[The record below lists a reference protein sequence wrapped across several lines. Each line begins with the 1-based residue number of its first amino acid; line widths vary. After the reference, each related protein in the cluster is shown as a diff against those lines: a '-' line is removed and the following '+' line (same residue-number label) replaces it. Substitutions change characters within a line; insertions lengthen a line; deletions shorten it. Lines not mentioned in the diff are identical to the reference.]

1 MKRFGLKLF
10 CGSTVF
16 LALGLSHVPPAG
28 AAEEYERFLEGLRRK
43 GYFDV
48 AVDYLD
54 LMANSPLLTESQ
66 KQMIPYEAA
75 RTNLEASR
83 SERDNVNREKLL
95 DAAKAKFQEFVAKN
109 ASHPQAPGAETQM
122 GAVLVERGRAKVET
136 GLRPEFEKDK
146 AKLMTD
152 ARKYF
157 DEAETVFVAAEKKF
171 ADLLATFPKFMTPD
185 DPRVA
190 QREKVKGDLIQAHM
204 FHAKGLYE
212 KSRTY
217 DDQSPDW
224 KKALM
229 TAADKYGS
237 IYREYR
243 TLIAGLAARLQEGQ
257 AYQELKD
264 FKRALG
270 LYNDLLGQP
279 DDLKQL
285 RPYKASA
292 LYLSLQ
298 CWTSDSEKL
307 YELATIQADE
317 FLRGSNTE
325 ELNRPEW
332 HAVRYFGAVA
342 NKLYAATF
350 PEGVKGEDEKKK
362 QKALDT
368 AADYAQAVASV
379 TGEYQDLAR
388 QLLQDIGAN
397 SDPSREPKNF
407 AEAQARGSEEMKKF
421 SAAAAE
427 AKKAFET
434 KDQPTFEAKQK
445 EADAARE
452 GALTLFRKAMTLAD
466 DQTNLDDRNI
476 CRYYICY
483 LLYTQ
488 NKLYDAAVIGEFLLK
503 FYPNSGGARDAAQ
516 IALAGYVNE
525 YQANQDALAKNDPK
539 VAKPV
544 DPQYDRMKMYAIAN
558 EITKRWKGE
567 KQADDA
573 WNILL
578 AIAINEKNIPDILRT
593 LANIQET
600 APNRADAEMR
610 AGIALWSQYSL
621 QMTLDEGAPSKMP
634 AADLQKLLVDVNG
647 VLEKAIERERPKL
660 TSPAALTLQHA
671 DTLRFLCE
679 SRIALGQNAK
689 ALEILEDPKLG
700 LLPLIRLKDEN
711 KEYVNKA
718 ATAEPIPLETLK
730 LALQAYVLNDKV
742 DEAKNI
748 ADTDLK
754 QLTAGE
760 GSGDSKEQLAGT
772 YLNLALRLD
781 KQVEQNRANANIDG
795 IKKALKGFTFFLDQ
809 VKYSYVPI
817 GDTDD
822 KTAALVKQYKD
833 DVNARKMSEDRQ
845 MMAFQ
850 NGNWVSDNYYKLGLD
865 LLSQK
870 DPAADKAQAVEL
882 LMRSGKLD
890 DVLGQIAQPNSDAQ
904 LVVKLRKAKAM
915 RRAGDFVQSVGALAD
930 VLAERRNL
938 MEAQLEAA
946 ETLVDRAVTKK
957 EPLMLMRAIEGSR
970 PDAKGENIIWG
981 WKKIADTM
989 RRIPE
994 FADPVQPK
1002 APAESAAA
1010 DVKAKYEADLAAYN
1024 KALPMH
1030 AAYRKLFHT
1039 GRYNMALCYYQAAQ
1053 VAASPEERSKM
1064 LNSVVYSI
1072 NNTADYDPS
1081 MGGTEW
1087 KPKYD
1092 DLKTKADK
1100 ALKQ

>member
-1 MKRFGLKLF
+1 MKRFGLKLLG
-10 CGSTVF
+10 GSSMF
-16 LALGLSHVPPAG
+16 LALGLSSVSPAG
-28 AAEEYERFLEGLRRK
+28 AAEEYEKFLDGLRRK
-43 GYFDV
+43 GYYDV

-54 LMANSPLLTESQ
+54 LMGNSPLLTDLQ
-66 KQMIPYEAA
+66 KQMIPFEAA

-83 SERDNVNREKLL
+83 NERDNVNREKLL

-109 ASHPQAPGAETQM
+109 PSHPQAPGAETQM
-122 GAVLVERGRAKVET
+122 GAVLVERGRAKVEMAV
-136 GLRPEFEKDK
+136 RPEYEKDK

-157 DEAETVFVAAEKKF
+157 DEAEAVFVAAEKKF

-185 DPRVA
+185 DPRVP
-190 QREKVKGDLIQAHM
+190 QREKAKGDLIQAHM

-212 KSRTY
+212 KSRTFE
-217 DDQSPDW
+217 DQSPDW

-257 AYQELKD
+257 CYQEMKD
-264 FKRALG
+264 FKRSLG
-270 LYNDLLGQP
+270 LYQDLLGQP
-279 DDLKQL
+279 DDLKPL

-317 FLRGSNTE
+317 FLRASNTE

-342 NKLYAATF
+342 NKLYANTF
-350 PEGVKGEDEKKK
+350 PEGVKGEEEKKK

-368 AADYAQAVASV
+368 AADYAQMVASV

-397 SDPSREPKNF
+397 TDPTREPKNF
-407 AEAQARGSEEMKKF
+407 AEAQARGAEEFKKF

-427 AKKAFET
+427 AKTASEK
-434 KDQPTFEAKQK
+434 KDEPTFLAKQK
-445 EADAARE
+445 EAEAAR
-452 GALTLFRKAMTLAD
+452 GAAMTLFYKAMSMAD
-466 DQTNLDDRNI
+466 ESTNLNDLNI

-503 FYPNSGGARDAAQ
+503 YYPNSGGARDAAQ

-525 YQANQDALAKNDPK
+525 YQANQDALANNL
-539 VAKPV
+539 AKPV
-544 DPQYDRMKMYAIAN
+544 DPEYDRKKMYEIASV
-558 EITKRWKGE
+558 ITKQWKGQ

-573 WNILL
+573 WYILL
-578 AIAINEKNIPDILRT
+578 EIAINEKNIPEILNT
-593 LANIQET
+593 LAGIQESS
-600 APNRADAEMR
+600 PIRANAEMR
-610 AGIALWSQYSL
+610 AGVSLWSQYSV
-621 QMTLDEGAPSKMP
+621 QTTLAEGAPSKMP
-634 AADLQKLLVDVNG
+634 PAELQKLLVDVNG
-647 VLEKAIERERPKL
+647 VLEKAYERERPKL
-660 TSPAALTLQHA
+660 EVPAALTLQHA
-671 DTLRFLCE
+671 DTFRFLCE

-689 ALEILEDPKLG
+689 ALEVLEDPKCG
-700 LLPLIRLKDEN
+700 LLTLIRARNEN
-711 KEYVNKA
+711 KEFINKE
-718 ATAEPIPLETLK
+718 ATQDPIPLETCK

-742 DEAKNI
+742 DEAQKI
-748 ADTDLK
+748 ADNDLK
-754 QLTAGE
+754 QLMAGE
-760 GSGDSKEQLAGT
+760 AGGDSKEQLAGT

-781 KQVEQNRANANIDG
+781 KQVERNRANADVEG

-809 VKYSYVPI
+809 VKTAYVPI
-817 GDTDD
+817 GDTDE
-822 KTAALVKQYKD
+822 KTAAAVKQYKD
-833 DVNARKMSEDRQ
+833 DVNAGKIKEDRQ
-845 MMAFQ
+845 LMAFQ

-870 DPAADKAQAVEL
+870 DPAADRAQAIDL
-882 LMRSGKLD
+882 LLRSGKLD

-930 VLAERRNL
+930 VLLERRNL
-938 MEAQLEAA
+938 MEAQIEAA

-994 FADPVQPK
+994 FADPIQPK
-1002 APAESAAA
+1002 PPAESAST
-1010 DVKAKYEADLAAYN
+1010 DVKEQYAKDLEAYN
-1024 KALPMH
+1024 KALPLH

-1039 GRYNMALCYYQAAQ
+1039 GRYNMALCYYQKAQ
-1053 VAASPEERSKM
+1053 VADSPEDRSKM

-1072 NNTADYDPS
+1072 NNTADYDPT
-1081 MGGTEW
+1081 MGGAEW

-1092 DLKTKADK
+1092 DLKSKAEK
-1100 ALKQ
+1100 ALKP